1 MQVAVIRAG
10 LPEQD
15 KRRREEMRFIHNF
28 RTLAQGEL
36 NQDFPFMWLA
46 RAHTRWFLRTHFQI
60 LRYNELTYFAWWRQH
75 AFAVSSNLSNSVNV
89 AVCFSMISINK
100 QHAINGERFATL
112 YTIEG
117 EKPARTAVQTVAD
130 SNVTII
136 FHF

>member
-1 MQVAVIRAG
+1 MITQAQSKERW
-10 LPEQD
+10 LSSECD
-15 KRRREEMRFIHNF
+15 NLSLRWRNF
-28 RTLAQGEL
+28 LDHDSGHGVPSSISICSFLSHAAT
-36 NQDFPFMWLA
+36 DFNSHSNCSLGDS
-46 RAHTRWFLRTHFQI
+46 
-60 LRYNELTYFAWWRQH
+60 
-75 AFAVSSNLSNSVNV
+75 FAVSSNLSNSVNV
-89 AVCFSMISINK
+89 AVCFSVIYINK